1 MDVRIPRVDARMSE
15 SPSDN
20 LTFEQCLAEL
30 DRVVR
35 ALEDGQLGLE
45 EALAQYE
52 IGIGLLKRCHAQLQ
66 KVEQRIL
73 QLTGVDAEGRPVTQP
88 FDHAATAESVRQ
100 VTQLDHAAAESVRQE
115 NRRKRK
121 KEEDTDIL
129 F

>member
-35 ALEDGQLGLE
+35 ALEDGKLGLE

-88 FDHAATAESVRQ
+88 FDHAATAESARQ

-115 NRRKRK
+115 NKRKRK

>member
-1 MDVRIPRVDARMSE
+1 
-15 SPSDN
+15 
-20 LTFEQCLAEL
+20 EL

-88 FDHAATAESVRQ
+88 FDHAATAESARQ
-100 VTQLDHAAAESVRQE
+100 ATQLDHAPSAESVK
-115 NRRKRK
+115 RKRK